1 MASHHFQSGERA
13 GSPVEGAHAR
23 NGISFAPSW
32 ESAVNEVIADAMA
45 GSVTAPDLVVMF
57 VSSAWSH
64 AYQRIIDRVRNET
77 GCNCLIGCSSSGVIA
92 DATCHESAPGISLMA
107 MWLPGAVLTPL
118 RIESVPATWPWDE
131 TVSQDNVSGIILFSE
146 PYRTDAQ
153 STLVGL
159 RRTCPGVPMVGALA
173 STTASDRRA
182 WVYLGDSVYAQGAVA
197 VAIEGPYDLLVNVS
211 QGGTP
216 IGSPWTITSTDHN
229 QIITISNRRAIDVM
243 HDTLDEIAANGF
255 GVDDLLVG
263 FPMDEYQDHFVR
275 EDFVARGILGTEN
288 ATGSIMVGGIP
299 RQGQSIQFLLR
310 DPSAASA
317 DLTARL
323 QALQHL
329 QPPVVGGILSS
340 CKGRGAAMFG
350 RNDHDAAAVA
360 RALPDVPVIGLYSAG
375 ELGPVR
381 HVPAYNAF
389 AASLGLIV
397 ER

>member
-1 MASHHFQSGERA
+1 MAIHQVPDA
-13 GSPVEGAHAR
+13 GGSLANRAHAR
-23 NGISFAPSW
+23 SGISFAPNW
-32 ESAVNEVIADAMA
+32 ETAVTEALRDAMT
-45 GSVTAPDLVVMF
+45 GSVTAPDLLLMF

-64 AYQRIIDRVRNET
+64 AYQPIVDRVRTET
-77 GCNCLIGCSSSGVIA
+77 GTACLIGCSSSGVIA
-92 DATCHESAPGISLMA
+92 GESCHESAAGLTLMA
-107 MWLPGAVLTPL
+107 MWLPGSVISPL
-118 RIESVPATWPWDE
+118 RIENVPTAWPWDD
-131 TVSQDNVSGIILFSE
+131 TVRADDVRGVILFSE

-159 RRTCPGVPMVGALA
+159 RATCPGVPMVGALA
-173 STTASDRRA
+173 GTGRTDRRA
-182 WVYLGDSVYAQGAVA
+182 WVYLDGEVYSQGAVA

-216 IGSPWTITSTDHN
+216 IGSPWTITSVDHN

-243 HDTLDEIAANGF
+243 HDTLDEIAARGF
-255 GVDDLLVG
+255 GASDLLVG
-263 FPMDEYQDHFVR
+263 FPMDEYRDVFER

-310 DPSAASA
+310 DPAAASN
-317 DLTARL
+317 DLRAHLQSLGRL
-323 QALQHL
+323 Q
-329 QPPVVGGILSS
+329 QPVIGGILAS
-340 CKGRGAAMFG
+340 CKGRGSTMFG

-360 RALPDVPVIGLYSAG
+360 RALPDVPVIGHYSLG

-381 HVPAYNAF
+381 GVPAYNAF
-389 AASLGLIV
+389 AVSLGLIV